1 MENKINFDTNSQD
14 QIKLTENDQ
23 QFNVK
28 PKKINKWY
36 FWLPLFFQLGL
47 IAFLPATAINV
58 YLTGKTVILQTAP
71 VDPYSLLTGY
81 YQVLN
86 YEISAPN
93 NLKNLTGWQ
102 ELKEQ
107 SCRQNKNCSNYQ
119 LSLPQGTKFY
129 LILKAPENQNKTRN
143 SQSKPIAWQPVR
155 VSAGYPQ
162 NLTGDEITIQGQYKH
177 GDIIYGLE
185 SYYMPENQ
193 KDLVNQEIN
202 NTIRNSNNNER
213 QNIPFLVEIKV
224 NSQGKAIPI
233 SLWIN
238 DKSYRF

>member
-1 MENKINFDTNSQD
+1 MENQINIQDDNQNKINF
-14 QIKLTENDQ
+14 IEHDQ
-23 QFNVK
+23 QFNLK
-28 PKKINKWY
+28 PKKINKWR

-93 NLKNLTGWQ
+93 NLPNLTGWQ
-102 ELKEQ
+102 ELRDKICQTQ
-107 SCRQNKNCSNYQ
+107 SNCSNYQ
-119 LSLPQGTKFY
+119 SSLPNGSKFY
-129 LILKAPENQNKTRN
+129 LVLKAPENQNHTLN
-143 SQSKPIAWQPVR
+143 SQSKPNAWQPVR
-155 VSAGYPQ
+155 VSLDYPQ
-162 NLTGDEITIQGQYKH
+162 NLTADEIAIQGQSKN
-177 GDIIYGLE
+177 GRIKYGLE

-193 KDLVNQEIN
+193 KDIINQEIN
-202 NTIRNSNNNER
+202 NIIRNNNSNNVK
-213 QNIPFLVEIKV
+213 QIPFLVEIKV

-238 DKSYRF
+238 NQNYRF